1 MTKNVFFLT
10 AIVVVAASCAERE
23 YQPIIDSPK
32 TAAFHSDL
40 AACRA
45 LAATKQQGSEDVAE
59 GMVFG
64 GVTGVISDGVE
75 GMIAGAIIGG
85 MIGSYEDK
93 NSLIRMRNRIVHR
106 CLTGRGYKII
116 G

>member
-1 MTKNVFFLT
+1 MTKNLFFLA
-10 AIVVVAASCAERE
+10 AIVVVTAGCAEPE
-23 YQPIIDSPK
+23 YQPIIDAPK
-32 TAAFHSDL
+32 TAAFQSDL

-45 LAATKQQGSEDVAE
+45 LAATKQQGNEDVAE
-59 GMVFG
+59 GLIFG
-64 GVTGVISDGVE
+64 GVTGGFSDGVE

-93 NSLIRMRNRIVHR
+93 NSLIRMRNRIVYR